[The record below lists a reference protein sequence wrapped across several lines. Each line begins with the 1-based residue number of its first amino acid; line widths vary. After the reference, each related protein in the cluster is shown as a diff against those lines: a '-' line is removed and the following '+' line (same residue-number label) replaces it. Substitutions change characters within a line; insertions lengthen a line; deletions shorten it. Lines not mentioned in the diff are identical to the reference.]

1 MSDASD
7 ELTDRIRAI
16 IGHKPGVTEKRM
28 FGGSAFMLN
37 GNMVVGGMST
47 GALLMRVGPERHEE
61 AKKRPG
67 ASAMRQGGRELRGF
81 IEVTDDGI
89 YDDDALK
96 ETIDYAWAFVKTMP
110 PKAEKAAP
118 GKKAVKVPKA
128 PAKKAPA
135 KKAAKAKR

>member
-37 GNMVVGGMST
+37 GNMVVGAMST
-47 GALLMRVGPERHEE
+47 GALLMRVGPELHDE
-61 AKKRPG
+61 AKRRQG
-67 ASAMRQGGRELRGF
+67 ASALHQAGREMKGF
-81 IEVTDDGI
+81 VEVTDDGI

-96 ETIDYAWAFVKTMP
+96 DTIDYAWAFVKTMP
-110 PKAEKAAP
+110 PKAEK
-118 GKKAVKVPKA
+118 PKA
-128 PAKKAPA
+128 RAKQPAAKKAPA
-135 KKAAKAKR
+135 KPVTKRPAAKSR